1 MSKIILISLFF
12 TTLLNAQNVYKKI
25 PENKIDSNRL
35 NISKNFISEY
45 LQKCVNKDYSEFK
58 DFKLSKRMELF
69 IKNEYKKL
77 VMKKLKFNSSYIHKY
92 TINSDPLELFI
103 YEIKTKKLPKIKYL
117 SVWKFQDKNYING
130 IWISQEKPLK
140 RKNNYEKICNS
151 NFTRN

>member
-1 MSKIILISLFF
+1 MRKIILILILIFF

-58 DFKLSKRMELF
+58 DFNLSKRMELF
-69 IKNEYKKL
+69 IKNEYEKSCDEKTKIYGKID
-77 VMKKLKFNSSYIHKY
+77 VLKFNSSYIHKY

-117 SVWKFQDKNYING
+117 SVWIFQDKNYING
-130 IWISQEKPLK
+130 IWISKEKPLK
-140 RKNNYEKICNS
+140 KKK
-151 NFTRN
+151 